1 MFEKLDMAP
10 ADPILGL
17 SAAFKSDSNPQKI
30 NLGVG
35 VYQDDDGKTPILP
48 SVAEAEKR
56 VVSSSTSK
64 SYLAIDGT
72 PEYNRAV
79 QALLLGQDHEI
90 IRSERAVTVQSPGG
104 TGALRIAGDF
114 ISRHFPSARLWISQP
129 TWANHPKIFQSAGIE
144 VQTYP
149 YFDSSNNGLDF
160 SSMIETLATVPAGD
174 VVLLHGCCHNPTGVD
189 PTADQWEEVADLAHR
204 AGWLPIVDFAYQGF
218 GDSIEEDAAG
228 LRALCRRSG
237 TASASSFQKLWP
249 LSRTDWR
256 PNLRTTQR
264 SRCAGTES
272 FKNCRANKLFE
283 PTCSRFGHRCRNLG
297 RRIPSCAVGRRSGRN
312 AGPDQWNAP
321 TLCRYVGSEG
331 SAERFFVYRP
341 PARHVLLFG
350 TSDEQ
355 VERLREEYF
364 DIVGGGRINVAGMT
378 TPIGRAMHRYCCCAL
393 NQKYPLPVDAV
404 RRPVNYFP
412 ILYELAV

>member
-56 VVSSSTSK
+56 IVSSSTSK

-72 PEYNRAV
+72 PEYNHAV
-79 QALLLGQDHEI
+79 QALLLGEDHEI

-149 YFDSSNNGLDF
+149 YFDSCNNGLDF
-160 SSMIETLATVPAGD
+160 SSMIENLATVPAGD

-189 PTADQWEEVADLAHR
+189 PTADQWEEIAYLAHK
-204 AGWLPIVDFAYQGF
+204 AGWLPLVDFAYQGF
-218 GDSIEEDAAG
+218 GDGIEEDAAG
-228 LRALCRRSG
+228 LRALCRPG
-237 TASASSFQKLWP
+237 QELLVASSFSKNFGLYQERIGALTLVGQNSEAAARG
-249 LSRTDWR
+249 LSHLKIAVRTSYSNPPAHGSAIVAEILADIS
-256 PNLRTTQR
+256 LRTRWEDEVAQMRARINGMRRLFVDTLAKKGAQR
-264 SRCAGTES
+264 DFS
-272 FKNCRANKLFE
+272 FIARQRGMF
-283 PTCSRFGHRCRNLG
+283 SY
-297 RRIPSCAVGRRSGRN
+297 SG
-312 AGPDQWNAP
+312 
-321 TLCRYVGSEG
+321 L
-331 SAERFFVYRP
+331 
-341 PARHVLLFG
+341 
-350 TSDEQ
+350 SDEQ
-355 VERLREEYF
+355 VKRLREEYAIY
-364 DIVGGGRINVAGMT
+364 IVSGGRINVAGMT
-378 TPIGRAMHRYCCCAL
+378 GANMNVLCTAIASVL
-393 NQKYPLPVDAV
+393 
-404 RRPVNYFP
+404 
-412 ILYELAV
+412 

>member
-17 SAAFKSDSNPQKI
+17 SAAFKSDSRPQKI

-35 VYQDDDGKTPILP
+35 VYQDEDGKTPILP

-56 VVSSSTSK
+56 VVTSSTSK

-114 ISRHFPSARLWISQP
+114 LSRHFPSARLWLSKP

-149 YFDSSNNGLDF
+149 YFDSSDNGLDF
-160 SSMIETLATVPAGD
+160 SSMIEALANVPAGD

-189 PTADQWEEVADLAHR
+189 PTANQWEEIADIAQK
-204 AGWLPIVDFAYQGF
+204 AGWLPLVDFAYQGF
-218 GDSIEEDAAG
+218 GDGLEEDAAG
-228 LRALCRRSG
+228 LQALCRPG
-237 TASASSFQKLWP
+237 QELLVASSFSKNFGLYQERIGALTLVAQNSEAAARG
-249 LSRTDWR
+249 LSHLKIAVRTSYSN
-256 PNLRTTQR
+256 PP
-264 SRCAGTES
+264 A
-272 FKNCRANKLFE
+272 
-283 PTCSRFGHRCRNLG
+283 H
-297 RRIPSCAVGRRSGRN
+297 
-312 AGPDQWNAP
+312 
-321 TLCRYVGSEG
+321 G
-331 SAERFFVYRP
+331 SAIVAEILADASLSAQWEDEVAQMRARINGMRQLFVDTLAAKGAQRDFSFI
-341 PARHVLLFG
+341 ARQRGMFSYSGL
-350 TSDEQ
+350 SDEQ
-355 VERLREEYF
+355 VERLREEYAVY
-364 DIVGGGRINVAGMT
+364 IVGGGRINVAGVT
-378 TPIGRAMHRYCCCAL
+378 
-393 NQKYPLPVDAV
+393 DANMDV
-404 RRPVNYFP
+404 LCTA
-412 ILYELAV
+412 IAAVL

>member
-56 VVSSSTSK
+56 IVSSSTSK

-72 PEYNRAV
+72 PEYNHAV
-79 QALLLGQDHEI
+79 QALLLGEDHEI

-149 YFDSSNNGLDF
+149 YFDSYNNGLDF
-160 SSMIETLATVPAGD
+160 SSMIENLATVPAGD

-189 PTADQWEEVADLAHR
+189 PTVDQWEDIADLAHK
-204 AGWLPIVDFAYQGF
+204 AGWLPLVDFAYQGF
-218 GDSIEEDAAG
+218 GDGIEEDAAG
-228 LRALCRRSG
+228 LRALCRPEQELLV
-237 TASASSFQKLWP
+237 ASSFSKNFGLYRERIGSLTLVGQNSEAAARG
-249 LSRTDWR
+249 LSHLKIAVRTSYSNPPAHGSAIVAEILADIS
-256 PNLRTTQR
+256 LRTRWEDEVAQMRARINGMRRLFVDTLAKKGAQR
-264 SRCAGTES
+264 DFS
-272 FKNCRANKLFE
+272 FIARQRGMF
-283 PTCSRFGHRCRNLG
+283 SY
-297 RRIPSCAVGRRSGRN
+297 SG
-312 AGPDQWNAP
+312 
-321 TLCRYVGSEG
+321 L
-331 SAERFFVYRP
+331 
-341 PARHVLLFG
+341 
-350 TSDEQ
+350 SDEQ
-355 VERLREEYF
+355 VKRLREEYAIY
-364 DIVGGGRINVAGMT
+364 IVSGGRINVAGMT
-378 TPIGRAMHRYCCCAL
+378 GANINVLCTAITSVL
-393 NQKYPLPVDAV
+393 
-404 RRPVNYFP
+404 
-412 ILYELAV
+412 

>member
-56 VVSSSTSK
+56 IVSSSTSK

-72 PEYNRAV
+72 PEYNHAV
-79 QALLLGQDHEI
+79 QALLLGEDHEI
-90 IRSERAVTVQSPGG
+90 SRSERAVTVQSPGG

-149 YFDSSNNGLDF
+149 YFDSYNDGLDF

-189 PTADQWEEVADLAHR
+189 PTADQWEEIADLAHK
-204 AGWLPIVDFAYQGF
+204 AGWLPLVDFAYQGF
-218 GDSIEEDAAG
+218 GDGIEEDAAG
-228 LRALCRRSG
+228 LRALCRPG
-237 TASASSFQKLWP
+237 QELMVASSFSKNFGLYQERIGALTLVGQNSEAAARG
-249 LSRTDWR
+249 LSHLKIAVRTSYSNPPAHGSAIVSEILADVS
-256 PNLRTTQR
+256 LRTNWEDEVAQMRARINGMRRLFVDTLAKKGAQR
-264 SRCAGTES
+264 DFS
-272 FKNCRANKLFE
+272 FIARQRGMF
-283 PTCSRFGHRCRNLG
+283 SY
-297 RRIPSCAVGRRSGRN
+297 SG
-312 AGPDQWNAP
+312 
-321 TLCRYVGSEG
+321 L
-331 SAERFFVYRP
+331 
-341 PARHVLLFG
+341 
-350 TSDEQ
+350 SDEQ
-355 VERLREEYF
+355 VKRLREEHAIY
-364 DIVGGGRINVAGMT
+364 IVSGGRINVAGMT
-378 TPIGRAMHRYCCCAL
+378 GTNMNVLCTAIASVL
-393 NQKYPLPVDAV
+393 
-404 RRPVNYFP
+404 
-412 ILYELAV
+412 